1 MSLWQYLVL
10 FLIIGLVALGNM
22 GREATKQTNTALEKL
37 RAEQAT
43 DNATAEAVRKALK
56 PLEVFN

>member
-22 GREATKQTNTALEKL
+22 GREATKQTNTALEKM
-37 RAEQAT
+37 RTEQAT
-43 DNATAEAVRKALK
+43 DNA
-56 PLEVFN
+56 EVKVGN

>member
-22 GREATKQTNTALEKL
+22 GREATKQTNTALEKI
-37 RAEQAT
+37 RTEKPANT
-43 DNATAEAVRKALK
+43 PSDEAVKKALK
-56 PLEVFN
+56 PLEVFK

>member
-1 MSLWQYLVL
+1 MSLWHYLVL
-10 FLIIGLVALGNM
+10 FLIIGLVALGNL
-22 GREATKQTNTALEKL
+22 GREATKQTNTALEKI
-37 RAEQAT
+37 RTEQAT